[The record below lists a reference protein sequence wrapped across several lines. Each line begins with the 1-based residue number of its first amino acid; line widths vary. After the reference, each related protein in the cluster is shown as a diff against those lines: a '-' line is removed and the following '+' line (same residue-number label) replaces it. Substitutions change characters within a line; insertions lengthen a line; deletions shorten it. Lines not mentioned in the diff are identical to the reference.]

1 MYTHVICM
9 HIYIHTHEHV
19 HILCSHLQKK
29 KITKKCTKSDRNA
42 LRSESPNSPQS
53 LGLPL
58 GHYHCVPTCPP
69 KAVNKTQ
76 HRREPYMG
84 SQVCLRTFS
93 LKETLGALE
102 RGTGFQMPREE
113 TIRWAGISLQR
124 SSKYGQCLL
133 EAALQEARVGGVGR

>member
-1 MYTHVICM
+1 
-9 HIYIHTHEHV
+9 
-19 HILCSHLQKK
+19 
-29 KITKKCTKSDRNA
+29 
-42 LRSESPNSPQS
+42 
-53 LGLPL
+53 
-58 GHYHCVPTCPP
+58 
-69 KAVNKTQ
+69 
-76 HRREPYMG
+76 MG

-133 EAALQEARVGGVGR
+133 EAALQEARVGGVGRQTDNSM